1 MQILRK
7 LTCVLFTEFSE
18 VGGFVSV
25 AVGAAIFAENI
36 CTDGT
41 VENIINDLI
50 GQSNS
55 IGKLI
60 QVS

>member
-7 LTCVLFTEFSE
+7 LACVLFAEFSE

-36 CTDGT
+36 CADGT

-50 GQSNS
+50 GQSN
-55 IGKLI
+55 IVGKFI
-60 QVS
+60 QMI